1 MYAIQPSKNK
11 STSNF
16 MRIGCARVLVGSNLY
31 CFGGKDSK
39 GKLDNRLVCLNLD
52 KKQWRN

>member
-1 MYAIQPSKNK
+1 M
-11 STSNF
+11 SNF